1 MMYLILQNETYIL
14 TRCNMKEEKQTVNN
28 ELRNYVQNNL
38 KRIIET
44 LVKLNCIQEN
54 ITLDYEIVEKVN

>member
-1 MMYLILQNETYIL
+1 MMYLIIQNKTYIL

-54 ITLDYEIVEKVN
+54 ITLDYKIVEKVN

>member
-1 MMYLILQNETYIL
+1 
-14 TRCNMKEEKQTVNN
+14 MKEEKQTVNN

>member
-1 MMYLILQNETYIL
+1 
-14 TRCNMKEEKQTVNN
+14 MKEEKQTVNN
-28 ELRNYVQNNL
+28 ELRDYVQNNI

-54 ITLDYEIVEKVN
+54 INLDYEIVERTN